1 MTLIDDSDAGDK
13 YKAGVDEMQ
22 AEILFQSHWRILLN
36 LWREFK
42 IISTSYTIREM
53 QLLKQ
58 TRVLSR

>member
-1 MTLIDDSDAGDK
+1 MTLIDESDAGDK

-36 LWREFK
+36 LWRGFK